1 MITKHYYKS
10 IVRAA
15 LLLAVTMCITG
26 LAPTFST
33 SAMAFDLG
41 TLNGAYGGNNSNW
54 VTGSGNGNGSKYF
67 PNSARQLIT
76 FDGAGHLTI
85 DQANN
90 DFGTLIRWTVPGTYT
105 VNADGTG
112 QMSWIGPNGGF
123 HLRDFVIVNGGA
135 QIMSMNSNDF
145 GESSVIGIGAFIK
158 QLGTTFGLGTLN
170 GTYGGNNLVWVTVS
184 GNANPA
190 VHPISSRELITF
202 DGAGHLTNDQL
213 IDDAGTIVRQT
224 VTSTYTVNSNGTGQ
238 MSWTDPQGVF
248 HMRDFVIVNAS
259 AQLNSIDDPDGGA
272 LAGVG
277 TFIKQ

>member
-41 TLNGAYGGNNSNW
+41 TLNGAYGGNNSN
-54 VTGSGNGNGSKYF
+54 
-67 PNSARQLIT
+67 
-76 FDGAGHLTI
+76 
-85 DQANN
+85 
-90 DFGTLIRWTVPGTYT
+90 
-105 VNADGTG
+105 
-112 QMSWIGPNGGF
+112 
-123 HLRDFVIVNGGA
+123 
-135 QIMSMNSNDF
+135 
-145 GESSVIGIGAFIK
+145 
-158 QLGTTFGLGTLN
+158 
-170 GTYGGNNLVWVTVS
+170 WVTVS

-248 HMRDFVIVNAS
+248 HMRDFVIVNGN
-259 AQLNSIDDPDGGA
+259 AQLNSIEDPDGGPI
-272 LAGVG
+272 AGAG